1 MEANGRGEIEEQIRR
16 FIVEEVLEESDG
28 QDLPD
33 DIPLLS
39 GLLDSFGLMS
49 LISFLEERYELVIRN
64 DQVVKKNFET
74 IGALATFVE
83 GKLAEAGTEVPAESA
98 APPAGS

>member
-1 MEANGRGEIEEQIRR
+1 MRQEIEEQIRS
-16 FIVEEVLEESDG
+16 FIIEDVLEESEG
-28 QDLPD
+28 LDLPD

-49 LISFLEERYELVIRN
+49 LISFLEDRYELVIKN

-74 IGALATFVE
+74 IRALAAFVE
-83 GKLAEAGTEVPAESA
+83 EKQAEAAVPAESA
-98 APPAGS
+98 APPAIV

>member
-1 MEANGRGEIEEQIRR
+1 MRQEIEEQIRN
-16 FIVEEVLEESDG
+16 FIVEDVLEESEG
-28 QDLPD
+28 LDLPD

-49 LISFLEERYELVIRN
+49 LISFLEERYELVIKN

-74 IGALATFVE
+74 IAALAAFVE
-83 GKLAEAGTEVPAESA
+83 EKQAEAGADAVVTADSA
-98 APPAGS
+98 APPATA

>member
-1 MEANGRGEIEEQIRR
+1 MRDEIEREIRT
-16 FIVEEVLEESDG
+16 FILEEVLEESDG
-28 QDLPD
+28 RDLPE

-49 LISFLEERYELVIRN
+49 LISFLEDRYDLVIKN

-74 IGALATFVE
+74 IRALAGFVE
-83 GKLAEAGTEVPAESA
+83 EKRKEKEGAVPA
-98 APPAGS
+98 